1 MGHVTLTDGLAMWQL
16 VYFIGTFACSLW
28 VTAHHGFMKSSGWI
42 FLTIFSII
50 RIVGCSAQI
59 ATITTDS
66 ETPETIAVLTGF
78 FGLSPLLLATLGIVS
93 RVWYSILKSPWN
105 TLFSL
110 GVVRAVQIPAT
121 IALILVIVGGVS
133 ADNITEIG
141 DQDTVKA
148 GVILF
153 FVVFVILVLLTVTA
167 AIGRRR
173 AGFGELRLLWAVAIS
188 LPILLIRI
196 IYSFLAV
203 FSHQP
208 VFLAMSGSTSAV
220 LTELFMGRIEEMA
233 VVLVYL
239 WAGITQ
245 EVVPATDDGAERTQ
259 GEKFMYRARRGDF
272 GTGKLGTMSF
282 LAHGIITMFRG
293 NKPDES
299 THPSAEGVSV

>member
-1 MGHVTLTDGLAMWQL
+1 M
-16 VYFIGTFACSLW
+16 
-28 VTAHHGFMKSSGWI
+28 
-42 FLTIFSII
+42 
-50 RIVGCSAQI
+50 
-59 ATITTDS
+59 
-66 ETPETIAVLTGF
+66 
-78 FGLSPLLLATLGIVS
+78 
-93 RVWYSILKSPWN
+93 
-105 TLFSL
+105 LFSL

-153 FVVFVILVLLTVTA
+153 FIVFIFLVLLTVAA

-173 AGFGELRLLWAVAIS
+173 VGFGELRLLWAVAIS

-203 FSHQP
+203 FSHKP
-208 VFLAMSGSTSAV
+208 VFEAMSGSTSAV
-220 LTELFMGRIEEMA
+220 LTELFMGRIEEMV

-245 EVVPATDDGAERTQ
+245 EVVPNTEDGTERTQ
-259 GEKFMYRARRGDF
+259 GEKLMYRAGRGDF
-272 GTGKLGTMSF
+272 GTGKLGAMSF
-282 LAHGIITMFRG
+282 LAHCIISMFRG

-299 THPSAEGVSV
+299 ARRADEEVSAV